1 MLGGVLPLEKV
12 VISTSDASRP
22 VAPYSQAIRVG
33 SFVFV
38 AGQVGIDPKT
48 GKLVTGGVRA
58 QTKQAIENL
67 RAVLAA
73 AGIGLERVVKTTV
86 FLRRARDY
94 QAMNEIYKNYF
105 KDAPPARTTVQAIPP
120 LRSILIE
127 LEAVACLP

>member
-1 MLGGVLPLEKV
+1 MEKTV
-12 VISTSDASRP
+12 VTTSDASAP

-48 GKLVTGGVRA
+48 GKMTPGGIRA

-73 AGIGLERVVKTTV
+73 AGIGLEHVVKTTV
-86 FLRRARDY
+86 FLRHANDY
-94 QAMNEIYKNYF
+94 KTMNEVYKEYF
-105 KDAPPARTTVQAIPP
+105 KYRPPARTTVQAIPP
-120 LRSILIE
+120 LKSILVE
-127 LEAVACLP
+127 LEAVAYVP